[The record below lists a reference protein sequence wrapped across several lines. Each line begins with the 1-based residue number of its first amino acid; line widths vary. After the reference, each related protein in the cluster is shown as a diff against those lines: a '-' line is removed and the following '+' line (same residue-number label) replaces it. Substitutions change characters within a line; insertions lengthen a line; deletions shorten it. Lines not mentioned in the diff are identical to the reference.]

1 MLPGHIK
8 LGNFEENL
16 ADGFREAAEGRP
28 RGFYVVSAF
37 QRFMELRGQSDGI
50 DFFIID
56 LAAGISPSALT
67 LLDACHKRVIVVAD
81 EPSSIADAYGL
92 IKVVCQRSKR
102 DDKGFGI

>member
-1 MLPGHIK
+1 MLIQVSPGCAVIPGAAGVQQSAA
-8 LGNFEENL
+8 LNNIEMAGIVSSCSEIQ
-16 ADGFREAAEGRP
+16 AD
-28 RGFYVVSAF
+28 
-37 QRFMELRGQSDGI
+37 I
-50 DFFIID
+50 DVFIID